1 MRVRKNAGPLI
12 LLLCATACASGPPGA
27 SPLDRGYR
35 NMYNLEFAAAQA
47 EFSAWQKQ
55 YPQDPLGPVSQ
66 AAGLLFS
73 ELNRLGVLET
83 ELFRDNSRFE
93 KRKKLAPDANL
104 RQRFNASL
112 VQAEERAR
120 AITAKDANNA
130 DALFALTLAAGLRA
144 DYLALVEKRNMAA
157 LKHTKEASAL
167 AKKLLAIAPDYY
179 DAYLAT
185 GISKYIVGSLVA
197 PVRWVVRLAG
207 YEGDKQAG
215 IKELSIAAERG
226 RYLAPFARVLL
237 CVAYLRDKE
246 KEKARTLLAGLRADF
261 PNNDLFARELDR
273 LDGKVQGQ

>member
-1 MRVRKNAGPLI
+1 MLVVG
-12 LLLCATACASGPPGA
+12 LLCAAASASEKTAAPS
-27 SPLDRGYR
+27 SLDRGYH
-35 NMYNLEFAAAQA
+35 NMYNLQFTAAQA

-55 YPQDPLGPVSQ
+55 HPNDPLGPVSE

-93 KRKKLAPDANL
+93 KRKKLTPDANL
-104 RQRFNASL
+104 RTRFNAAL
-112 VQAEERAR
+112 LLAEERAR
-120 AITAKDANNA
+120 ALTAKDANNA

-144 DYLALVEKRNMAA
+144 DYMALVEKRNMAA
-157 LKHTKEASAL
+157 LKHTKEANAL

-185 GISKYIVGSLVA
+185 GLSKYIVGSLVV

-246 KEKARTLLAGLRADF
+246 REKARIVLAALRADF
-261 PNNDLFARELDR
+261 PKNDLFARELDR

>member
-1 MRVRKNAGPLI
+1 LRKRCAG
-12 LLLCATACASGPPGA
+12 LLVVLFSAAASANDKTAAT
-27 SPLDRGYR
+27 PLDRGYH
-35 NMYNLEFAAAQA
+35 NMYNLQFAAAQA

-55 YPQDPLGPVSQ
+55 HPQDPLGPVSE

-83 ELFRDNSRFE
+83 ELFRDNSRFG
-93 KRKKLAPDANL
+93 KRKKLTPDANL
-104 RQRFNASL
+104 RTRFNAAL
-112 VQAEERAR
+112 LLAEERAR
-120 AITAKDANNA
+120 ALTVKDPKNVN
-130 DALFALTLAAGLRA
+130 ALFGLTLAAGLRA
-144 DYLALVEKRNMAA
+144 DYTALVEKRNVAA
-157 LKHTKEASAL
+157 LKHTKEANAH

-185 GISKYIVGSLVA
+185 GLSKYIVGSLVA

-215 IKELSIAAERG
+215 LKELSIAAERG

-246 KEKARTLLAGLRADF
+246 KEKARTLLAALRANF

-273 LDGKVQGQ
+273 LDGKGAGQ